1 MKTTRKILA
10 MIIALVM
17 SVSLCACA
25 ECTADRGS
33 TSAKSDDTEII
44 SKSDNMDVI
53 LYDTSRDGRTNC
65 YEYSTENY
73 DYIDDIISV
82 DTTQTNEK
90 GAYYYTCYLKR
101 IITDTG
107 NCWQNI
113 WVHCWDTVWGGVFA
127 KLAPVTN
134 TARDWYIFHWN
145 LEFWSGYNGDTT
157 ETAAASEN
165 TNSEYAI
172 CHGKKLLILSSPDV
186 LINKSGSG

>member
-25 ECTADRGS
+25 ECTADRCS

-73 DYIDDIISV
+73 DYMYSITTSSEGTYFFFATKSEEAYVEFLERFDKDKYEIIDISV
-82 DTTQTNEK
+82 QGPTFKVDAFYMITYTKKPNE
-90 GAYYYTCYLKR
+90 AQ
-101 IITDTG
+101 
-107 NCWQNI
+107 QN
-113 WVHCWDTVWGGVFA
+113 
-127 KLAPVTN
+127 
-134 TARDWYIFHWN
+134 
-145 LEFWSGYNGDTT
+145 
-157 ETAAASEN
+157 
-165 TNSEYAI
+165 
-172 CHGKKLLILSSPDV
+172 
-186 LINKSGSG
+186 